1 MMKLILAQVGQPSLF
16 YIMNDVLISLI
27 VYRVKTLYEYRG
39 TREDDLCF
47 KEDEVIKAYPHK
59 DSHSDWWYGISLL
72 TNQAGFFPRTYVE
85 VVDQGIGVQ

>member
-1 MMKLILAQVGQPSLF
+1 MKSTLIQVRLESYLYDEWCLKGLH
-16 YIMNDVLISLI
+16 L

-59 DSHSDWWYGISLL
+59 DSYSDWWYGTSLS

-85 VVDQGIGVQ
+85 VVDQGMCV

>member
-1 MMKLILAQVGQPSLF
+1 MKSILAQVSLMF
-16 YIMNDVLISLI
+16 MFIGCMVTKRAII

-59 DSHSDWWYGISLL
+59 DSHSDWWYGTSLL
-72 TNQAGFFPRTYVE
+72 TNQSGFFPRTYVE
-85 VVDQGIGVQ
+85 VVDQGMCGCV